1 MRVRFSVLSQDDR
14 QMIDRAA
21 LVILEKVG
29 VQVRSSSLFRLLRK
43 AGLPSDEASQTVCFP
58 SQTVND
64 ALAAVPKQW
73 TQTDQMGK
81 PLPSPADQPFFIARV
96 LLNWVLDFGHRE
108 PRLPKKQDIVNL
120 IRLSDSLPKSH
131 IVFKVDCPC
140 SDVAEELTYLETI
153 AAVYKN
159 THKHILANPINL
171 EATRYYVDLGEAAT
185 GESIAGQTWLLC
197 GIAVTSPLTIDRDTG
212 DSLVFLLE
220 RGAPI
225 NCFAMPIAGAS
236 GPVTLAGTVAQHTA
250 EVLALV
256 TAIQIL
262 NPGTP
267 VGYGGMSTTLNLK
280 TGNLSMAAPAV
291 NLLTNAITTMA
302 THYGLPAYNAAN
314 YTDAFVPD
322 VQCGV
327 EKAMSAIA
335 GMAAG
340 STVGMFAGD
349 LHDAMTVSYEQ
360 LLIDYDIWESVSR
373 LMVGIQVDS
382 ETLAQEVIERIG
394 HTGDMLTDPHTLSWL
409 RRDEHV
415 FGQFFVRGERQA
427 EKSMVERAHQRVN
440 EVLSEKA
447 DTPVS
452 PDVIERID
460 AYVRQEGQLI
470 QNRQR

>member
-14 QMIDRAA
+14 QMINRTA

-29 VQVRSSSLFRLLRK
+29 VQVKSSSLFRLLRK
-43 AGLPSDEASQTVCFP
+43 SGLPSDEASQTVCFP

-64 ALAAVPKQW
+64 ALAAAPKNW
-73 TQTDQMGK
+73 TQTDQLGN

-108 PRLPKKQDIVNL
+108 PRLPKKHDIKNL

-131 IVFKVDCPC
+131 IVYKVDCPC
-140 SDVAEELTYLETI
+140 SDVAEEFTYLETI
-153 AAVYKN
+153 ATVYRN
-159 THKHILANPINL
+159 TNKHIVANPIN
-171 EATRYYVDLGEAAT
+171 EQAARYYVELGEAAT
-185 GESIAGQTWLLC
+185 GKPIRGQMRLLC
-197 GIAVTSPLTIDRDTG
+197 GIAVTSPLTIDKDTG

-225 NCFAMPIAGAS
+225 NCFGMPIAGAS

-256 TAIQIL
+256 TAVQIL

-267 VGYGGMSTTLNLK
+267 VGYGGASPTLNLK

-291 NLLTNAITTMA
+291 NVLTNATTTMA

-314 YTDAFVPD
+314 YTDASVPD

-327 EKAMSAIA
+327 EKAISAMV

-340 STVGMFAGD
+340 SAVGMFGGD

-373 LMVGIQVDS
+373 LIAGIQVDS

-394 HTGDMLTDPHTLSWL
+394 HSGDMLTDPHTLSWL
-409 RRDEHV
+409 RRDEHF

-427 EKSMVERAHQRVN
+427 EKSMVERAHERVN
-440 EVLSEKA
+440 EVLSKEEDA
-447 DTPVS
+447 LVS

-460 AYVRQEGQLI
+460 AYVRQEKQLI

>member
-14 QMIDRAA
+14 QMINRTA

-29 VQVRSSSLFRLLRK
+29 VQVKSSSLFRLLRK
-43 AGLPSDEASQTVCFP
+43 SGLPSDEASQTVCFP

-64 ALAAVPKQW
+64 ALAAAPKNW
-73 TQTDQMGK
+73 TQTDQLGK
-81 PLPSPADQPFFIARV
+81 ALPSPADQPYFIARV
-96 LLNWVLDFGHRE
+96 LLPWVLDFGQRE
-108 PRLPKKQDIVNL
+108 PRLPKKQDMINL
-120 IRLSDSLPKSH
+120 IRLSDSLPKSR

-140 SDVAEELTYLETI
+140 ADVAEEFTYLETI
-153 AAVYKN
+153 ATVYRN
-159 THKHILANPINL
+159 TNKHIVANPIN
-171 EATRYYVDLGEAAT
+171 EQAARYYVELGEAAT
-185 GESIAGQTWLLC
+185 GKPIRGQMRLLC
-197 GIAVTSPLTIDRDTG
+197 GIAVTSPLTIDKDTG

-225 NCFAMPIAGAS
+225 NCFGMPIAGAS

-256 TAIQIL
+256 TAVQIL

-267 VGYGGMSTTLNLK
+267 VGYGGASPTLNLK

-291 NLLTNAITTMA
+291 NVLTNATTTMA

-314 YTDAFVPD
+314 YTDASVPD

-327 EKAMSAIA
+327 EKAISAMV

-340 STVGMFAGD
+340 SAVGMFGGD

-373 LMVGIQVDS
+373 LIAGIQVDS

-394 HTGDMLTDPHTLSWL
+394 HSGDMLTDPHTLSWL
-409 RRDEHV
+409 RRDEHF

-427 EKSMVERAHQRVN
+427 EKSMVERAHERVN
-440 EVLSEKA
+440 EVLSKEEDA
-447 DTPVS
+447 LVS

-460 AYVRQEGQLI
+460 AYVRQEKQLI

>member
-14 QMIDRAA
+14 QMINRTA

-29 VQVRSSSLFRLLRK
+29 VQVKSSSLFRLLRK

-64 ALAAVPKQW
+64 ALAAAPKHW

-96 LLNWVLDFGHRE
+96 LLNRVLDFGQRE
-108 PRLPKKQDIVNL
+108 PRLPKKQDIINL

-131 IVFKVDCPC
+131 IVYKVDCPC
-140 SDVAEELTYLETI
+140 SDVAEEFTYLETI
-153 AAVYKN
+153 ATVYRN
-159 THKHILANPINL
+159 TNKHIVANPIN
-171 EATRYYVDLGEAAT
+171 EQAARYYVELGEAAT
-185 GESIAGQTWLLC
+185 GKPIHGQTWLLC
-197 GIAVTSPLTIDRDTG
+197 GIAVTSPLTIDKDTG

-225 NCFAMPIAGAS
+225 NCFGMPITGAS

-256 TAIQIL
+256 TAVQL
-262 NPGTP
+262 HSPGTP
-267 VGYGGMSTTLNLK
+267 VGYGGMSTTLNLR

-373 LMVGIQVDS
+373 LIAGIQVDS

-409 RRDEHV
+409 RRGEHV
-415 FGQFFVRGERQA
+415 FGQFFVRGEREA
-427 EKSMVERAHQRVN
+427 KKSMAERAHEQVRQI
-440 EVLSEKA
+440 LSEEGVM
-447 DTPVS
+447 PVS
-452 PDVIERID
+452 PDAIERID
-460 AYVRQEGQLI
+460 AYVRREKRYI

>member
-14 QMIDRAA
+14 QMIDRTA
-21 LVILEKVG
+21 LIILEKVG

-58 SQTVND
+58 PQTVND
-64 ALAAVPKQW
+64 ALAAAPKHW
-73 TQTDQMGK
+73 MQTDQMGK

-96 LLNWVLDFGHRE
+96 LLNRVLDFGHRE
-108 PRLPKKQDIVNL
+108 PRLPKKQDIINL
-120 IRLSDSLPKSH
+120 IRLSDSLPRSH
-131 IVFKVDCPC
+131 IVLKVDCPC
-140 SDVAEELTYLETI
+140 SDVAEVLTYLETI

-159 THKHILANPINL
+159 TNKHILANPIN
-171 EATRYYVDLGEAAT
+171 AQAARYYVELGEAAT

-256 TAIQIL
+256 TAVQLL

-291 NLLTNAITTMA
+291 NVLTNATTTMA

-314 YTDAFVPD
+314 YTDASVPD

-327 EKAMSAIA
+327 EKAISAMV

-340 STVGMFAGD
+340 SAVGMFGGD

-373 LMVGIQVDS
+373 LIAGIQVDS

-394 HTGDMLTDPHTLSWL
+394 HSGDMLTDPHTLSWL
-409 RRDEHV
+409 RRDEHL
-415 FGQFFVRGERQA
+415 FGQFFVRGERPA
-427 EKSMVERAHQRVN
+427 EKSMVERAHERVN
-440 EVLSEKA
+440 EVLSKEEDA
-447 DTPVS
+447 LVS

-460 AYVRQEGQLI
+460 AYVRQEKQLI